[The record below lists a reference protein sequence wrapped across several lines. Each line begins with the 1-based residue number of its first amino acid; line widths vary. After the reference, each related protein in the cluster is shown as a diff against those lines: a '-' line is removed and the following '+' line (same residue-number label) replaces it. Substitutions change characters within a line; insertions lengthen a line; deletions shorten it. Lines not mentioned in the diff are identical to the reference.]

1 MKKLIINDGERVIPY
16 VDQAIGGRE
25 HLPLDSFC
33 IGITDDTGELQGGVV
48 YTSFD
53 GVGVTLHSAGKTRM
67 WLNRMFLK
75 AVFSYPFYQLKCRRL
90 TTIVRADNP
99 HASVV
104 AEKAG
109 FTIQEF
115 SDMLN
120 GRRLIRA
127 VDIASI
133 INALKDVGVDANY
146 LFMID
151 SNDIYS
157 AGQKGE

>member
-1 MKKLIINDGERVIPY
+1 MKRLIINDGERVIPY

-75 AVFSYPFYQLKCRRL
+75 AVFSYPFCQLKCRRL

-109 FTIQEF
+109 FKYEGRLRKAEQDGCDLIIYG
-115 SDMLN
+115 MLKEECPWLGEKN
-120 GRRLIRA
+120 G
-127 VDIASI
+127 
-133 INALKDVGVDANY
+133 
-146 LFMID
+146 
-151 SNDIYS
+151 
-157 AGQKGE
+157 